1 MNVLGK
7 LKPTSF
13 SLSAILTGLLIVS
26 CAVVAQED
34 DALVSITSQIND
46 DNAIP
51 AILNYARNNNIHD
64 ATETKPVEK
73 KKKPLV
79 RQNPSAQPGK
89 RENSQQG
96 WLTRKDE
103 KINQLQAQL
112 ENKSAA
118 AEVALKKEQVLLAKI
133 SRLQASLDELMADK
147 IKIANQLEETKA
159 HLSQNKE
166 GLQASINAVMAEKQK
181 LAVELE
187 AIKNQSGKEKENLQ
201 TSFNAVTAEKQKLA
215 AELETIK
222 NQSGKEKETLQK
234 SLNTAMAEKQKL
246 AAELEIIKNQSGKE
260 KETLQESLN
269 TAMAEKQKLAA
280 DLETLNSL
288 FAREKEAL
296 KVETNSVAT
305 LTAKLAELQKIAGS
319 HPPKLDLDKIPQQQA
334 YSVGVSLGDDVLQ
347 ELLTREIQGVKMDR
361 VAVLKGIE
369 DVFADNVALDEQT
382 RKKALLAA
390 TEEVFN
396 NLNKLE
402 KQALNEGKK
411 YLEKFKK
418 QKNVQFKEGV
428 YSRIDYAGKGEI
440 KPDDTVTVVMKETL
454 TDGTVVSDMEVAGKV
469 WSQPLSD
476 YPAIFRA
483 PLERLEDHGSVTIVV
498 PPELAYGSKGVPP
511 KIPPGSTMTYS
522 VRIVEVGK
530 KK

>member
-13 SLSAILTGLLIVS
+13 SLSVILTGLLIVS

-73 KKKPLV
+73 KKKPLA

-187 AIKNQSGKEKENLQ
+187 AIKNQSGKEKE
-201 TSFNAVTAEKQKLA
+201 
-215 AELETIK
+215 
-222 NQSGKEKETLQK
+222 
-234 SLNTAMAEKQKL
+234 
-246 AAELEIIKNQSGKE
+246 
-260 KETLQESLN
+260 TLQESLN

-296 KVETNSVAT
+296 KVKTNSVAT

-469 WSQPLSD
+469 WSQPLRD

-522 VRIVEVGK
+522 VRIVEVEK